1 MEARD
6 TRAGY
11 RDLLRP
17 VFLVAPGS
25 ARPREV
31 AARQVAPG
39 RYEANIVV
47 DAAQSL
53 TVTALERSGATT
65 AAAPSR
71 TIIPDAAAEY
81 RFQAPDEALLNAVA
95 SATGGTRGA
104 TPAALAVKAGESA
117 SGRRPLWPP
126 LVFAA
131 LALWFVDLA
140 FRRVR
145 VFESFRP

>member
-53 TVTALERSGATT
+53 TVTALERSGAAT

-95 SATGGTRGA
+95 SATGGARGA

-145 VFESFRP
+145 VFE